1 MLVSNI
7 QMCYRTLPVF
17 RLRSTWFLGFIC
29 LCVLAAQVSA
39 SPAPVTPAYSQ
50 GYDPGRDPFADGSA
64 ALRLARDTRRR
75 VLIEVGGDWCSWCHV
90 LDRFLSEHPSLQNQL
105 NKTFVLLKVNVDETN
120 DNADFLS
127 AFPRALGYPHMYI
140 TDSEGNILFSQDT
153 AEFMDNGKYSEQRFK
168 LFLDH
173 WSIPH
178 E

>member
-1 MLVSNI
+1 
-7 QMCYRTLPVF
+7 MCYRTLPVF
-17 RLRSTWFLGFIC
+17 RLRSTRLLGFIC

-39 SPAPVTPAYSQ
+39 SQAPVTPAYSQ
-50 GYDPGRDPFADGSA
+50 GYDPGRDPFADGRA

-153 AEFMDNGKYSEQRFK
+153 AEFMDNGKYSEQRFE

-173 WSIPH
+173 WSVSH